1 MRKMM
6 IPMLFVLLLQALLFV
21 GTIIFGGTVDQLNRN
36 AFDILNERV
45 INRKNYIENE
55 MHRWTSISG
64 TVQKINSQAEELVAR
79 SGITVAELSANS
91 PVTAELLDL
100 VSQDLIDLLEKQS
113 ITGSFV
119 VLNGQDDPKQTF
131 DVVKA
136 GVYLRDMNPISNPE
150 DNSDLLIERASS
162 VITKK
167 LGIPMDTGWSPQ
179 FHFTEDFPAESYDYY
194 YKPFRAAFEYPEISY
209 SDLCYWSRPFQL
221 STDDISII
229 TYSVPLI
236 SDGVPYGVFG
246 IELSVDYLK
255 SMLPYDEI
263 ASDKAGSYLLT
274 VTDADAM
281 EFENLLSSG
290 PVFRQLYGDE
300 GNLRIQK
307 RNIYGDSFLLQ
318 PSARASGDLYGCVQ
332 YFKLYNSNTP
342 FEDDRWGII
351 GMVKGDKLLGFSAK
365 VEMIVVVSLA
375 VSLVA
380 GLLIVL
386 VISRIVT
393 KPITQLARKV
403 KNSNPNLPVKLD
415 KTRIAEI
422 DQLAKAVESLSD
434 SVAESASKLSKII
447 EMTSTAI
454 GAFELN
460 KKEGNTF
467 YTEHLFEIFGLQ
479 DDYSTH
485 GMMDNEAFL
494 KKLEQTR
501 RFLDEANERDRVWL
515 YQVSRQQGSP
525 SWARLRVV
533 VESDRII
540 GVAED
545 VTQQI
550 IEKKKIEYERDYDL
564 LTNLLNRRAFY
575 TLLVELFSQP
585 EQLKIGAMMMFDLDN
600 LKHINDTYG
609 HDYGDQYI
617 RCAAAILRKNT
628 PANAVVSRMSGDEF
642 YIFLYG
648 CEEKEQIL
656 DTVEQIKQ
664 GLAETIFPLPGD
676 ATFRVRASAG
686 IAWYPDD
693 ADSYE
698 QLIRYADFAMYT
710 VKHTVKGQ
718 VMQFSIE
725 EYQRDSYLL
734 HNKEELNKLI
744 DERLIEYH
752 FQPIVDASTGEVF
765 AYEALMR
772 SKVDA
777 FKSPLEILTLARS
790 QSKLYEIERLTWFCS
805 MEAFVAQKQIL
816 PDVRIFINSIANQNL
831 SRQDFAEFEQLY
843 RPHLNRIVVELT
855 EEEKPNSAFSSQK
868 QECIRLWQASLA
880 LDDFGTGYNGEAMLL
895 CLTPQFV
902 KIDMSIVRNVDT
914 DRNRQKILQNL
925 LSYTKERRIKV
936 IAEGVEN
943 RGEMETL
950 IHTGVDYLQGYYVG
964 MPQKTASLVNP
975 EVVAQ
980 IQAINRKKKSPT
992 AHRSYPKS

>member
-55 MHRWTSISG
+55 MQRWTSING
-64 TVQKINSQAEELVAR
+64 TVQKINSETEELVGR
-79 SGITVAELSANS
+79 SGITVGDLSANS
-91 PVTAELLDL
+91 PVTAELLDII
-100 VSQDLIDLLEKQS
+100 SQDLIDSLQKQS
-113 ITGSFV
+113 VTGAFV
-119 VLNGQDDPKQTF
+119 VLNGQDDPEQTF
-131 DVVKA
+131 DVAKA
-136 GVYLRDMNPISNPE
+136 GIYLRDMNPISNPE

-162 VITKK
+162 VITQK

-179 FHFTEDFPAESYDYY
+179 FHFTEEFPAESYNYY
-194 YKPFRAAFEYPEISY
+194 YKPFRAALEYPEISY
-209 SDLCYWSRPFQL
+209 SDLCYWSKPFQL

-236 SDGVPYGVFG
+236 SNGVPYGVFG

-274 VTDADAM
+274 VTDADEM

-307 RNIYGDSFLLQ
+307 RVYGDSFLLQ
-318 PSARASGDLYGCVQ
+318 PSARASGDMYGCVQ

-351 GMVKGDKLLGFSAK
+351 GMVKGEKLLGFSTK
-365 VEMIVVVSLA
+365 VGMTVAVSLA

-403 KNSNPNLPVKLD
+403 KNSNPHLPVKLD

-447 EMTSTAI
+447 EMTSTAV

-460 KKEGNTF
+460 KKDGNTF

-485 GMMDNEAFL
+485 GMMDNRIFL
-494 KKLEQTR
+494 EKLEQTR
-501 RFLDEANERDRVWL
+501 QFLDEANERDRVWL
-515 YQVSRQQGSP
+515 YQVRRQTGGP
-525 SWARLRVV
+525 GWARLRVV

-575 TLLVELFSQP
+575 NLLVELFSRP
-585 EQLKIGAMMMFDLDN
+585 EQLKTGAMMMFDLDN
-600 LKHINDTYG
+600 LKYINDAYG

-617 RCAAAILRKNT
+617 RCAADILRKNT
-628 PANAVVSRMSGDEF
+628 PASAVVSRMSGDEF

-648 CEEKEQIL
+648 CEEKGQVL

-664 GLAETIFPLPGD
+664 GLAETLFPLPDD

-693 ADSYE
+693 AVSYE

-718 VMQFSIE
+718 VMQFNIE
-725 EYQRDSYLL
+725 EYQKDSYLL

-752 FQPIVDASTGEVF
+752 FQPIVVASTGEVF

-772 SKVDA
+772 SKVDTL
-777 FKSPLEILTLARS
+777 KSPLEILTLARS

-805 MEAFVAQKQIL
+805 MEAFVAQDQIP
-816 PDVRIFINSIANQNL
+816 PDVRIFLNSIANQNL
-831 SRQDFAEFEQLY
+831 SQQDFAEFEQLY
-843 RPHLNRIVVELT
+843 RPHLSRIVVELT
-855 EEEKPNSAFSSQK
+855 EEEKQNSVFSSQK

-895 CLTPQFV
+895 CLTPQYV
-902 KIDMSIVRNVDT
+902 KIDMSIIRNVDT
-914 DRNRQKILQNL
+914 DKNRQKILQNL
-925 LSYTKERRIKV
+925 LSYTKERQIKV
-936 IAEGVEN
+936 IAEGVET

-950 IHTGVDYLQGYYVG
+950 IRTGVDYLQGYYIG
-964 MPQKTASLVNP
+964 MPQKTASPVNP
-975 EVVAQ
+975 EVIAQ
-980 IQAINRKKKSPT
+980 IQAINRNKKLPVP
-992 AHRSYPKS
+992 HRPCPKS